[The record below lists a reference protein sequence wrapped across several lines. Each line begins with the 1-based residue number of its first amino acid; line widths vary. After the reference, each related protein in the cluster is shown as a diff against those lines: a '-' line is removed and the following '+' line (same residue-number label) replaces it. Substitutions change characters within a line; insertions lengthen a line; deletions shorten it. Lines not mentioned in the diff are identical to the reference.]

1 MIESDNVHALLLF
14 AHGSSDSGW
23 AEPFLKLRAIIRK
36 REPRYI
42 VELAFLERMN
52 PSFDEAVDALQE
64 RRIRQITVAPIFLAL
79 GGHMRNDLP
88 KLITDAEAR
97 TGVDSG
103 DDNGVLLGHAQ
114 DFDVLAPLL
123 VMLADLLHRRA
134 RLELL
139 REEHVDERLEVVAL
153 VYDYKKGALEWD

>member
-97 TGVDSG
+97 TGIAFRVLPALGEVDI
-103 DDNGVLLGHAQ
+103 LLDAIAAW
-114 DFDVLAPLL
+114 VI
-123 VMLADLLHRRA
+123 
-134 RLELL
+134 
-139 REEHVDERLEVVAL
+139 
-153 VYDYKKGALEWD
+153 GAKS